1 ASTGQENRPLLPC
14 NFPGDFRARYNR
26 HLFPWARLSQD
37 GAWELMNIESIE
49 PIIKKASGWVII
61 WSIITFVC
69 GILAIILPLTFS
81 FGIALIIGCL
91 VLVAAVAHLFFAFE
105 ARSVDGFLWQLL
117 VSVLYGVA
125 AICLLA
131 NPLLSVLSVPLVL
144 AIFLLL
150 EGMLELALYFVLRRF
165 RHSVW
170 VLIDGIGTLI
180 LGILMVRQ
188 WPPAT
193 PEIIGV
199 LIGISLMLSAV
210 SRLVLS
216 LAVRTLNPAPAA

>member
-1 ASTGQENRPLLPC
+1 MEDRNL
-14 NFPGDFRARYNR
+14 
-26 HLFPWARLSQD
+26 
-37 GAWELMNIESIE
+37 NIESIV
-49 PIIKKASGWVII
+49 PLIKKASVWVII
-61 WSIITFVC
+61 WGIVTFVC

-91 VLVAAVAHLFFAFE
+91 VLVAAIAHLFFAFE
-105 ARSVDGFLWQLL
+105 TRSVDGFLWQML

-125 AICLLA
+125 AICLLV
-131 NPLLSVLSVPLVL
+131 NPLLSVLSLTLVL

-150 EGMLELALYFVLRRF
+150 EGILELALYFVLKRF

-180 LGILMVRQ
+180 LGILMVMQ

-193 PEIIGV
+193 PEIIGT

-210 SRLVLS
+210 SRVALS
-216 LAVRTLNPAPAA
+216 LAVRTLNPAPAD

>member
-1 ASTGQENRPLLPC
+1 
-14 NFPGDFRARYNR
+14 
-26 HLFPWARLSQD
+26 
-37 GAWELMNIESIE
+37 MNIE
-49 PIIKKASGWVII
+49 PIAPAIKKASPWLIV
-61 WSIITFVC
+61 WSVVTFVC

-91 VLVAAVAHLFFAFE
+91 ILAAGIAHLVFAFHT
-105 ARSVDGFLWQLL
+105 RSVDGFLWQILL
-117 VSVLYGVA
+117 GALYVMA

-131 NPLLSVLSVPLVL
+131 NPLLSVVSLTLLL

-150 EGMLELALYFVLRRF
+150 EGILEFALYFRLRRF

-170 VLIDGIGTLI
+170 LLIDGIGTLI
-180 LGILMVRQ
+180 LGILMVSQ
-188 WPPAT
+188 WPPVS

-210 SRLVLS
+210 SRLIFTM
-216 LAVRTLNPAPAA
+216 AIRALNPATARIFNPR